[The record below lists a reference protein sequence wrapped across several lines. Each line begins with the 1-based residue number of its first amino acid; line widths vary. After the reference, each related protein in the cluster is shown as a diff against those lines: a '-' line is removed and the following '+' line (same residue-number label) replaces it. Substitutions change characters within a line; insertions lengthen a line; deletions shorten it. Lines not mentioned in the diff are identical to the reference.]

1 MWSRLKQ
8 RYYDMTL
15 AGKVMFVFILFL
27 MIFCTVSQTVL
38 QVCLSAYDQKLYEK
52 SLQELD
58 YFSQEVNRALEELK
72 VLSADIAMDDEV
84 QAQLTALR
92 DMTEVNAAYSLGIL
106 NLRGLIT
113 AKTNT
118 NMNVRGTAYY
128 DWKMADIMLGVRV
141 EDIPGA
147 VKEEMKEPLLNARG
161 SYVVRDPEEDWPYL
175 LVGRNILEKEHVR
188 LTYLGTL
195 LLYCDVE
202 RLIGRNVDD
211 LEAEHAN
218 LYVYNDHYMIYQD
231 EVAEGFSLPE
241 YREGKGYEIIRV
253 GSKRYF
259 MCYLYSQ
266 STGWMYANV
275 FPYTEIYGQ
284 IRNIRILLLGI
295 IFLMA
300 AIFVLA
306 MKSLIGTIT
315 RPLNELTESMKIV
328 ETGDFEGARK
338 YLTLEERGD
347 ETGQLQKEFDTMLR
361 QINTLIQENYEK
373 QLLLKDTSYRML
385 RAQINP
391 HFIYNTLNTINWMV
405 KWQKNDEVSK
415 LIVEFGKLL
424 RSSFASDPF
433 ATVAEETESVEGYM
447 SIQSYRYKSRADFV
461 VEKSGEL
468 EKYQTPRMILQPLV
482 ENAIYY
488 GIEDSLEKCTV
499 RVSVREVEDGILY
512 EVSDSGPGMDGETL
526 RAVRDGTVKPKGNGI
541 GLTNIR
547 ERLKILFEDSEF
559 NVDSAPGQGT
569 VIRIRIP
576 KKCVEDNR
584 LPEAD
589 AE

>member
-1 MWSRLKQ
+1 MWKKLKQ

-38 QVCLSAYDQKLYEK
+38 QVCLSVYDQKLYEK

-58 YFSQEVNRALEELK
+58 YFTQEVNRSLEELK

-92 DMTEVNAAYSLGIL
+92 DMTEVDAAYSLGIL

-118 NMNVRGTAYY
+118 DLNVRGAAYY

-141 EDIPGA
+141 EDIPET
-147 VKEEMKEPLLNARG
+147 VKEEMAEPLLNARG

-195 LLYCDVE
+195 LLYCDME

-231 EVAEGFSLPE
+231 EAAEGFSLPE
-241 YREGKGYEIIRV
+241 YREGKGYEIVRV

-266 STGWMYANV
+266 ATGWMYANV

-284 IRNIRILLLGI
+284 IRSIRILLLGI

-300 AIFVLA
+300 AIFILA
-306 MKSLIGTIT
+306 MKGLIGTIT
-315 RPLNELTESMKIV
+315 KPLNELTESMKIV
-328 ETGDFEGARK
+328 ETGDFEGARR

-405 KWQKNDEVSK
+405 KWKKNDEVSK

-447 SIQSYRYKSRADFV
+447 SIQSYRYKSRAEFI

-499 RVSVREVEDGILY
+499 RVTVREVEDGILY

-541 GLTNIR
+541 GLANIR
-547 ERLKILFEDSEF
+547 ERLKILFDDSEF
-559 NVDSAPGQGT
+559 TVDSAPGQGT

-584 LPEAD
+584 LPEAG